1 MKLLLL
7 GNCFGLRS
15 SPYFSR
21 IRRFAIFFTVIP
33 SRNGEMARPFLL
45 SFVKLIANGGEL
57 VLGFRFIGSRA
68 KVILPLPREQCVT
81 SVVRSVG
88 RIYISRDD
96 PIFGPSV
103 SFSSPPIFV
112 PSPALS
118 YRKNFFN
125 LALNVQGGISL
136 SFPLSI
142 FGQELNA

>member
-1 MKLLLL
+1 
-7 GNCFGLRS
+7 
-15 SPYFSR
+15 
-21 IRRFAIFFTVIP
+21 
-33 SRNGEMARPFLL
+33 MARPFLL

-136 SFPLSI
+136 SFPLFPSFDI
-142 FGQELNA
+142 RSGIKRLKNLKKKEKKGKKVKKVK